1 MHQNISYLA
10 TVVKLTNVRGRQMY
24 ETLKQLQIAEAQAID
39 ECPIY

>member
-1 MHQNISYLA
+1 VHQNASYLA

-24 ETLKQLQIAEAQAID
+24 ETLKQLQIVQAQAID

>member
-10 TVVKLTNVRGRQMY
+10 TVVKLTYVRGRQMY

-39 ECPIY
+39 ECPI